1 MTDTAL
7 SPADAPS
14 WTQFVTNFDQAYSDF
29 YTNYNGL
36 MAQGPYIQSTH
47 PELLDYY
54 NSLLQQGSDAAYKL
68 EQLKATRDYVSSWL
82 TYLQNGVDSA
92 MATAQAAYDNAKSA
106 LGLSGLGDLGIA
118 PVIVVVGLAAATVT
132 LVEVSNLIGQYYAAA
147 QRFNQLQALEA
158 TGVSPAQAAAQ
169 VNAVSGPPPTNDFL
183 GVPWSLLIWG
193 AIAIFLGPPLID
205 AFERN
210 RR

>member
-183 GVPWSLLIWG
+183 GIPWSTLAFVAL
-193 AIAIFLGPPLID
+193 AIFLGPPLID